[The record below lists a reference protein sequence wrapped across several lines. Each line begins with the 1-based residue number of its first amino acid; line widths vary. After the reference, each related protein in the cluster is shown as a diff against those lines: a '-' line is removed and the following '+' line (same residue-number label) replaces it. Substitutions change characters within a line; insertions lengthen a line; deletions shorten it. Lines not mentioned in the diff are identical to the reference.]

1 MRTRILIGLFT
12 VLMLGASCTT
22 AQNSKETFY
31 DKVLSLNLDDEM
43 LRDDG
48 TTLKI
53 AKLAPQQF
61 RLRVCKGDKLLFVTW
76 VELRAV
82 ERYAAEKCDELKQD
96 IAEFYSDEC
105 R

>member
-53 AKLAPQQF
+53 TELAPQQF
-61 RLRVCKGDKLLFVTW
+61 RLSSVCPAPYRTPA
-76 VELRAV
+76 RSA
-82 ERYAAEKCDELKQD
+82 YT
-96 IAEFYSDEC
+96 
-105 R
+105 

>member
-53 AKLAPQQF
+53 
-61 RLRVCKGDKLLFVTW
+61 T
-76 VELRAV
+76 
-82 ERYAAEKCDELKQD
+82 
-96 IAEFYSDEC
+96 
-105 R
+105 